1 MKFEELKA
9 KANEL
14 TGKAIETVV
23 NTAGNMPDINM
34 DNAKKY
40 GKQALQ
46 YAKDNPS
53 DIMVGL
59 ITLMVMDMDDSIES
73 IEDATAVSALVDA
86 DAYINHRY

>member
-9 KANEL
+9 KANVL
-14 TGKAIETVV
+14 AGKAIETVV

-34 DNAKKY
+34 ENAKKY
-40 GKQALQ
+40 GKQAVQ
-46 YAKDNPS
+46 YAKENPS

-73 IEDATAVSALVDA
+73 IEDATAISAIIDA
-86 DAYINHRY
+86 DSYINHRY